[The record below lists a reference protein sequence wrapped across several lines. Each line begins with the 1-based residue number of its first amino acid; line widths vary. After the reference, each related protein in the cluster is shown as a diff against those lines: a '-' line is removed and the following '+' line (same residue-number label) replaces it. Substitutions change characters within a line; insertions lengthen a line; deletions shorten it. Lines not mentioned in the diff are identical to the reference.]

1 MNSYS
6 SINSPFNFASECV
19 GILPTEIINKIFK
32 VHEGLISP
40 TALLIKNHMKENY
53 LTEYTQ
59 LEYFIKYENV
69 NVDDIGE
76 SVLDLEFITMEL
88 NPEDDKYF
96 NLWREEVGL

>member
-6 SINSPFNFASECV
+6 SITSPFNFASECV

-32 VHEGLISP
+32 EHEGLISP
-40 TALLIKNHMKENY
+40 TALLIKNNMKENNMV
-53 LTEYTQ
+53 EYTQ

-76 SVLDLEFITMEL
+76 SLLDLEFITMGL
-88 NPEDDKYF
+88 NPEDDKFF